1 MHTLIA
7 VVITLA
13 ISQLKLRSA
22 SCSLAGQFELVIAP
36 DPFFTSGSEQLGALT
51 VATGSQ
57 RCPQCPLV
65 ALSRHLKNAIDL
77 AIGVKRTCL
86 IAAHMS
92 ACDPKRTFADAPPS
106 LQMGVLTRYDATS

>member
-51 VATGSQ
+51 VGHGV
-57 RCPQCPLV
+57 P
-65 ALSRHLKNAIDL
+65 ALPSMS
-77 AIGVKRTCL
+77 TCG
-86 IAAHMS
+86 
-92 ACDPKRTFADAPPS
+92 P
-106 LQMGVLTRYDATS
+106 